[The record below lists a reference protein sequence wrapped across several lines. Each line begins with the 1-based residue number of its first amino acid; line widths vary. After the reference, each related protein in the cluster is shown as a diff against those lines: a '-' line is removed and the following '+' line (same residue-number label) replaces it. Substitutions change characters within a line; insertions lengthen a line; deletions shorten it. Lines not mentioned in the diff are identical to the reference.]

1 MNWWCSA
8 SDAAWRWE
16 WQAYPGVWLAMG
28 LLVAGYLRLWR
39 GAPSP
44 GAAPSERF
52 YLGAGVV
59 AIWLAID
66 WPVGA
71 LGASYLSWV
80 HTVQY
85 LLISL
90 VGAPLLLLAIPEAV
104 IRRTSA
110 RQPVKGFLHLAAH
123 PVFALAVFNVILFVT
138 HLPLIVDGPMKS
150 QLGNFAVD
158 VAWLVGG
165 LALWW
170 PVIAPDGIG
179 RITPPVKIG
188 YLFLSTIPPTI
199 PAAYLTFAK
208 HPIYALYELAPRV
221 PGMDVPA
228 QVDQQ
233 LSGLIMKV
241 IGDPILWLAMA
252 IVFFRWARRERAE
265 IPAPQPTMT

>member
-16 WQAYPGVWLAMG
+16 WQAYPGAWLAMA
-28 LLVAGYLRLWR
+28 LLVAGYLRLWQ
-39 GAPSP
+39 GATPP
-44 GAAPSERF
+44 GPAPRERF
-52 YLGAGVV
+52 YLGAAVA
-59 AIWLAID
+59 AIWIAID

-90 VGAPLLLLAIPEAV
+90 VGAPLLLLAIPEGQL
-104 IRRTSA
+104 RRWREGRRGTL
-110 RQPVKGFLHLAAH
+110 LHLAAH
-123 PVFALAVFNVILFVT
+123 PVLALIVFNVILYVT
-138 HLPLIVDGPMKS
+138 HLPAVVDGPMKS
-150 QLGNFAVD
+150 QLGNFTVD
-158 VAWLVGG
+158 LAWLIGG

-170 PVIAPDGIG
+170 PVIAPEGIA
-179 RITPPVKIG
+179 RIGPPMKIG

-221 PGMDVPA
+221 PGLDVPA
-228 QVDQQ
+228 LADQQ

-252 IVFFRWARRERAE
+252 IIFFRWARRERAAE
-265 IPAPQPTMT
+265 TAPQPARP